1 MIFIHEAFATDLAHK
16 RQLLVMLFYMKL
28 VIVCRTELLVAIVHF
43 TCYFDRCLQINLHK
57 YTGRERLIRSHSS
70 ARFCFELSGNSN

>member
-1 MIFIHEAFATDLAHK
+1 MAFVMIFIHEAFATDLAHERK
-16 RQLLVMLFYMKL
+16 LLVMPFYMKL

-57 YTGRERLIRSHSS
+57 YTIGSS
-70 ARFCFELSGNSN
+70 YTKCAEI